1 MKERTKLIIMKIILI
16 LAILAVSYFAIDLA
30 LNNIEYMR

>member
-1 MKERTKLIIMKIILI
+1 MKERTKLIIMKIVLI
-16 LAILAVSYFAIDLA
+16 VAILAVSYFVIDLA